1 MTAGDASQTTPD
13 QIMYV
18 FLLYTNC
25 VHAILNPIIT
35 YWCVLSYS
43 YNTSI
48 SRISLLLHKTEGEAQ
63 DRVLITMIF
72 YECL

>member
-18 FLLYTNC
+18 FLLFYTNC

-63 DRVLITMIF
+63 D
-72 YECL
+72 